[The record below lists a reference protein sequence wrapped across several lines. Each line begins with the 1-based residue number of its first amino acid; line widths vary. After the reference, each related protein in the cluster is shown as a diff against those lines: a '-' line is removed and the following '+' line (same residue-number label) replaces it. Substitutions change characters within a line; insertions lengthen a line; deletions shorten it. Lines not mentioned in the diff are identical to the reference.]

1 MLLQRLIS
9 DEKIGFN
16 YDYMGAAEF
25 DFTNGQRNTRASLA
39 AAWRDGKIKAV
50 KTVLKTQ
57 HGDVVPMVVFGN
69 EKDVAQFGPEH
80 VIMLQK
86 GRLAADNSTIR
97 GWLTVDQAVS
107 VVFVRDGDSEAMKA
121 LELFLKPFVDEMN
134 ALDKTIS
141 AYARIGERGE
151 R

>member
-16 YDYMGAAEF
+16 YDYMGSAEF
-25 DFTNGQRNTRASLA
+25 EWGGQRNTRAVLA
-39 AAWRDGKIKAV
+39 TAWRDGTIKAA

-57 HGDVVPMVVFGN
+57 HGDAVPMVVFGTPKDL
-69 EKDVAQFGPEH
+69 EKIGPEL
-80 VIMLQK
+80 VVMLQK
-86 GRLAADNSTIR
+86 SGLHADDERIR
-97 GWLTVDQAVS
+97 GWLTVDYPLHL
-107 VVFVRDGDSEAMKA
+107 VFVRDGDKAAMTA
-121 LELFLKPFVDEMN
+121 LEQYLQPFVDEMN
-134 ALDKTIS
+134 AIDRTIS